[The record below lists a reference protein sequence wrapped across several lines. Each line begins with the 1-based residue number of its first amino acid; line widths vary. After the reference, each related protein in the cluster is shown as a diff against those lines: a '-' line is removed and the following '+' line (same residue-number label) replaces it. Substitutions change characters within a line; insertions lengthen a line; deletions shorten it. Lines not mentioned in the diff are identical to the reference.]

1 MERMIKLKKELN
13 ERMQKVEDKKINDIA
28 IYGVPLGNKILM
40 DKVDAKLK
48 QIAKLEKK
56 MEREKISRESKWKL
70 PKYDQKILDAIR
82 NNNTHHTT
90 SSVNT
95 FRFDNRYCGSAKSR
109 RDAKR

>member
-48 QIAKLEKK
+48 QIAKQFAKDNLHEILQNFSQRQRTWKK
-56 MEREKISRESKWKL
+56 WSCF
-70 PKYDQKILDAIR
+70 
-82 NNNTHHTT
+82 
-90 SSVNT
+90 V
-95 FRFDNRYCGSAKSR
+95 
-109 RDAKR
+109 